1 MIMEISYAQPLRLD
15 ERQIVRRKLTW
26 LDVVI
31 LWKLKIGCSR
41 RLLQQRQDLRV
52 GPPSKR
58 GFFLGLRADNCRR
71 QVPSAHNLLLDG
83 LDVVFGLQQI
93 EGTVLVHRDRLSL
106 EIGQAERLSG
116 GPQFGQ
122 LLIQPPPRYP
132 PIASRQ
138 NQNEGDRATP
148 LTMPIQTRNDLPFL
162 MVKTLI
168 AKVGAVSD
176 A

>member
-1 MIMEISYAQPLRLD
+1 MIMEISYARPLRLD

-52 GPPSKR
+52 G
-58 GFFLGLRADNCRR
+58 R
-71 QVPSAHNLLLDG
+71 QVSVDFFSVFGRIIAVGRFLQRVNLLLDG

-138 NQNEGDRATP
+138 NQNEGNKHTAD
-148 LTMPIQTRNDLPFL
+148 
-162 MVKTLI
+162 
-168 AKVGAVSD
+168 D
-176 A
+176 ADPNEK